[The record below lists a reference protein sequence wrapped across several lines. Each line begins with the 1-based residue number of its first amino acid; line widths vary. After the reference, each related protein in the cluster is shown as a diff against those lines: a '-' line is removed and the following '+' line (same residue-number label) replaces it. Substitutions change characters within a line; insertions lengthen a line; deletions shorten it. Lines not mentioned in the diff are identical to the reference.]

1 MVRPSQAPDVW
12 GSTLNTRPLPQQA
25 LASPPALCGC
35 VFALQHVQILLLRAS
50 QRLGSDLIGMQLPKR
65 LVPNMLGATSVRLVC
80 SPWRGGS
87 AAKEPGSVIILLVSV
102 KLRRGRFTAHGAP
115 GGLAP
120 EAWVMSH
127 EAAYVLAA
135 SEKWDLMRLSS
146 PVRMALSQSSNCR
159 SYMSL
164 LRSSSNCR
172 TGASV
177 RQGFIVV
184 PGR

>member
-1 MVRPSQAPDVW
+1 MHVLRVVDSLQLVLARGTLLPGNWKRGVQSQ
-12 GSTLNTRPLPQQA
+12 
-25 LASPPALCGC
+25 
-35 VFALQHVQILLLRAS
+35 
-50 QRLGSDLIGMQLPKR
+50 
-65 LVPNMLGATSVRLVC
+65 VC
-80 SPWRGGS
+80 SRGL
-87 AAKEPGSVIILLVSV
+87 ADK
-102 KLRRGRFTAHGAP
+102 RGRVTAQEAP

-146 PVRMALSQSSNCR
+146 PVRMAFSQSSNCR

-172 TGASV
+172 GGV
-177 RQGFIVV
+177 QR
-184 PGR
+184 P